1 MATTIKST
9 DLDFDTIKSRLKDY
23 LRSKDEFA
31 DYNFEASGLSNILDV
46 LAYNTHFN
54 GLTANF
60 ALNESFLNTSQLRSS
75 VVSHA
80 EALGYVP
87 RSYAASTA
95 LLNLQVVITD
105 SVRPATIRLPRLT
118 TFTSSVDGISYTFQ
132 TLEAYNAND
141 DGNGIYS
148 FVSETGSTSIPL
160 YEGTQKT
167 KTFFVGETEDEQIYV
182 LTDITADTNSLDV
195 KVYETSSSSSY
206 ESYTNLRD
214 AVSIETTSTLFQIKE
229 VPNGYYELLFGD
241 GVTTGKTPS
250 AGNKIVVTYLS
261 TKAGAANGATT
272 FTPSAELSVA
282 GYGNYPI
289 VATTVSESAG
299 GAFKESIDSIRRNA
313 PLGFATQQR
322 LVTAEDYRARIL
334 AKYSNYMN
342 DVVAWGGADNDPPK
356 FGAVYV
362 AINFKSTVGASTQ
375 ATIKDEIVDNITSN
389 LSIMSIDTLF
399 AESTTTFLELSTFF
413 NLDPDLTNST
423 PRAVENLIES
433 TIQSYIT
440 NNLKRFNK
448 VFRRSQLLAIIDDLD
463 IAILNSRMDVKI
475 QQRFTPTTGSAR
487 TYKLTFPVS
496 LASPD
501 DVFRRITSTRFVF
514 NDSVCTIRNALNSNK
529 LEIADVDG
537 NVLLDNIGSYDD
549 GTGVVNIVG
558 FNPQSIEGST
568 ELKISCTPSNQ
579 STVRPL
585 RNYILDFDLD
595 QSVTTAQIDYQE
607 TRLTL

>member
-9 DLDFDTIKSRLKDY
+9 DLDFDTIKSRLKDF
-23 LRSKDEFA
+23 LKSKDEFA

-167 KTFFVGETEDEQIYV
+167 KTFFVGETEDEQVYV

-261 TKAGAANGATT
+261 TKAGAA
-272 FTPSAELSVA
+272 
-282 GYGNYPI
+282 
-289 VATTVSESAG
+289 
-299 GAFKESIDSIRRNA
+299 R
-313 PLGFATQQR
+313 
-322 LVTAEDYRARIL
+322 
-334 AKYSNYMN
+334 
-342 DVVAWGGADNDPPK
+342 WW
-356 FGAVYV
+356 
-362 AINFKSTVGASTQ
+362 
-375 ATIKDEIVDNITSN
+375 
-389 LSIMSIDTLF
+389 
-399 AESTTTFLELSTFF
+399 
-413 NLDPDLTNST
+413 
-423 PRAVENLIES
+423 
-433 TIQSYIT
+433 
-440 NNLKRFNK
+440 
-448 VFRRSQLLAIIDDLD
+448 
-463 IAILNSRMDVKI
+463 
-475 QQRFTPTTGSAR
+475 
-487 TYKLTFPVS
+487 
-496 LASPD
+496 
-501 DVFRRITSTRFVF
+501 
-514 NDSVCTIRNALNSNK
+514 
-529 LEIADVDG
+529 
-537 NVLLDNIGSYDD
+537 
-549 GTGVVNIVG
+549 
-558 FNPQSIEGST
+558 
-568 ELKISCTPSNQ
+568 
-579 STVRPL
+579 
-585 RNYILDFDLD
+585 
-595 QSVTTAQIDYQE
+595 
-607 TRLTL
+607 